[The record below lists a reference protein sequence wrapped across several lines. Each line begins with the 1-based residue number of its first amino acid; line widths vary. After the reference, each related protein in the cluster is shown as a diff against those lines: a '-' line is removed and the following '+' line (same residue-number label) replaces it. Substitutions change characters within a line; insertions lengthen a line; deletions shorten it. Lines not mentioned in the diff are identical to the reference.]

1 MGKSVSTRRRI
12 LMFLY
17 SVLILFLSFPAQRT
31 RAVQRSGGQ
40 AQSGSGQSAI
50 TRLIV
55 NVREESGASFDGLA
69 SVTLQHL
76 DSPDLS
82 TGTTMGG
89 QAIFDGLGPGE
100 YTITVTAAGYLK
112 AIERVNF
119 THASESEQA
128 YITLKRDSGSSMGS
142 SLQGP
147 PALSPKL
154 RKELGKAVE
163 ALQANKLGE
172 AQNHIDTAYRLAP
185 GNPEVNYIRGLL
197 ADRQG
202 NLASAQVSWEK
213 TVSLDPKHSL
223 ALQAL
228 ATILARKGDY
238 AAGQGYLERAVQ
250 VDPNSWRAHELLSI
264 VCFRQANY
272 PEAVRY
278 AERSLELGKN
288 LANGARLP
296 LAESLVALNHT
307 ASAKEVLHAFLN
319 ANPPEAQAAIAN
331 KLLQQ
336 LSITALPRP
345 AATLANLVAVPET
358 ASFADLPLLK
368 PELPK
373 WLPANVDEFQPAVE
387 PGLSCP
393 FEEIL
398 DGAASHVREFI
409 KSVDRITATEFL
421 DHQVVNDWGFATRE
435 EKRSF
440 NYVVSISEVRP
451 GYLSVEEYRN
461 GTRDLDVFPDSIA
474 TTGLPAAVLV
484 FHPYYREDYE
494 MRCEG
499 LGRWKGRRAWQ
510 IHFAQK
516 PGKPSRLRGH
526 RGAVGGP
533 LTPIAL
539 KGRAWIE
546 ENTQQVVRIETDLQV
561 PLPEIKLLAEHMDIE
576 YGPVTFRNQK
586 EEMWLPAT
594 ADIYFDLRGRH
605 IRRKNTFSNYLLFS
619 VNEKQSIS
627 PPKESKAAEDPSA
640 SVPAP
645 SRPLGN

>member
-1 MGKSVSTRRRI
+1 MLI
-12 LMFLY
+12 F
-17 SVLILFLSFPAQRT
+17 SVLILSLSFPAQRT
-31 RAVQRSGGQ
+31 RAGQRSGGQ
-40 AQSGSGQSAI
+40 AQSGSGQSAV

-55 NVREESGASFDGLA
+55 NVRDEGGASFDGLA

-100 YTITVTAAGYLK
+100 YTITVIAAGYLK

-128 YITLKRDSGSSMGS
+128 YITLKHDSGSSMGPAP
-142 SLQGP
+142 QGP

-163 ALQANKLGE
+163 ALQANKLDE
-172 AQNHIDTAYRLAP
+172 AQKHLDAAYRLAP
-185 GNPEVNYIRGLL
+185 GNPEVNYLGGLL
-197 ADRQG
+197 ADRKG
-202 NLASAQVSWEK
+202 HLASAQLSWKK
-213 TVSLDPKHSL
+213 TLSLDPKHSL
-223 ALQAL
+223 SLQAL
-228 ATILARKGDY
+228 ATILARKGEY
-238 AAGQGYLERAVQ
+238 AAAQGYLERALQ

-264 VCFRQANY
+264 VCFRQTKY
-272 PEAVRY
+272 PGAVSH
-278 AERSLELGKN
+278 AECSLELGKN

-296 LAESLVALNHT
+296 LAESLVAQNHT
-307 ASAKEVLHAFLN
+307 ASATDVLHAFLN
-319 ANPPEAQAAIAN
+319 ANPPRAQAAIAN
-331 KLLQQ
+331 KLLQK
-336 LSITALPRP
+336 LSVTASPEPASPVGNP
-345 AATLANLVAVPET
+345 AAMPET
-358 ASFADLPLLK
+358 ASLAELPLLK

-387 PGLSCP
+387 PGVSCSLQ
-393 FEEIL
+393 EIL
-398 DGAASHVREFI
+398 DGAANHVREFM
-409 KSVDRITATEFL
+409 KSVDRITATELL

-451 GYLSVEEYRN
+451 GLLSVEEYRN

-484 FHPYYREDYE
+484 FHPYYRDDYE

-510 IHFAQK
+510 IHFSQM

-533 LTPIAL
+533 LTPMAL

-546 ENTQQVVRIETDLQV
+546 ENSLQVIRIETDLQS

-576 YGPVTFRNQK
+576 YGPVTFHGQRRTCCGCR
-586 EEMWLPAT
+586 PALRST
-594 ADIYFDLRGRH
+594 LIYEDGISEGRT
-605 IRRKNTFSNYLLFS
+605 RSATTCS
-619 VNEKQSIS
+619 S
-627 PPKESKAAEDPSA
+627 P
-640 SVPAP
+640 
-645 SRPLGN
+645 